1 MKRTMLKLWAS
12 FRAAWLRRSA
22 LRRLVLTSVPVLLL
36 CFALGG
42 WQCLMLMT
50 GYVQLVFRALLPG
63 ELVEAAPRQ
72 RAMAFLGGMARM
84 LFFTGMTIHAA
95 WPFILITAAQAACLY
110 VLCRGERMGMELSP
124 LPLLSGSGFLALG
137 LLFGAHVPIVQFFLL
152 TALAFTFVRLL
163 IRQKQTVHELAMR
176 FHTA

>member
-1 MKRTMLKLWAS
+1 MKHTLTKLWTS
-12 FRAAWLRRSA
+12 FRAAWLQRPA
-22 LRRLVLTSVPVLLL
+22 LRRLVYASLSALPL

-50 GYVQLVFRALLPG
+50 GYLQLVFRALLPG

-84 LFFTGMTIHAA
+84 LFFTGMTMHAA
-95 WPFILITAAQAACLY
+95 WPFILMAAAQAVCLY
-110 VLCRGERMGMELSP
+110 ILCRGERMGMELSP
-124 LPLLSGSGFLALG
+124 LPLLSGSGFLVLG
-137 LLFGAHVPIVQFFLL
+137 LLFGARVPAAQLL
-152 TALAFTFVRLL
+152 LIGALALTFGRLL